1 MMRAIKLW
9 ATLWAAIS
17 AVVSL
22 GTAAW
27 AASGA
32 AQACAAHPFSILI
45 AVKNIKDTRGEIT
58 VDLHGAD
65 PEKFLKS
72 GAKLDRLRVPA
83 EKGEMHIC
91 MPVEGAGVF
100 AVAIYQDRDS
110 NAKLNKTWVGLPAEP
125 YGVSR
130 DAPMRLGPPKHKDA
144 AFEVTG
150 PMTPVT
156 VTLNN

>member
-1 MMRAIKLW
+1 MRITNVLTAMCAIGPLSMP
-9 ATLWAAIS
+9 ALAADD
-17 AVVSL
+17 
-22 GTAAW
+22 TAAV
-27 AASGA
+27 
-32 AQACAAHPFSILI
+32 CAARPFSILI
-45 AVKNIKDTRGEIT
+45 AVKNIKDARGEIT

-72 GAKLDRLRVPA
+72 GAKLERLRVPA

-91 MPVEGAGVF
+91 MPVESAGTY

-110 NAKLNKTWVGLPAEP
+110 NTKLNKTWIGLPAEP

-156 VTLNN
+156 VTLRN

>member
-1 MMRAIKLW
+1 MRITKLLAAMCVLGPFGMPALA
-9 ATLWAAIS
+9 ATDETQ
-17 AVVSL
+17 V
-22 GTAAW
+22 
-27 AASGA
+27 
-32 AQACAAHPFSILI
+32 CATHPFSILI
-45 AVKNIKDTRGEIT
+45 TVKNIKDTRGEIT

-65 PEKFLKS
+65 PEEFLKS
-72 GAKLDRLRVPA
+72 GAKLDRLRVPT
-83 EKGEMHIC
+83 EKGEMSIC
-91 MPVEGAGVF
+91 MPVEGAGTY

-110 NAKLNKTWVGLPAEP
+110 NTKLNKTWIGLPAEP

-156 VTLNN
+156 VTLRN